1 MSKRRHRLVALSY
14 AIMVVAGAATANASI
29 LTLTAASCTGFA
41 LSGVGPNQTL
51 VCVGGD
57 SGGTGMSLQLDDK
70 FCGSFNLT
78 GVAPN
83 QTLVCNFVTPPAPGL
98 VSVVSR
104 KVHGTAGTFDLPLS
118 PGP

>member
-1 MSKRRHRLVALSY
+1 MSNRSHRLVAICH
-14 AIMVVAGAATANASI
+14 AILFVAGATTANASI

-41 LSGVGPNQTL
+41 LSGVG
-51 VCVGGD
+51 
-57 SGGTGMSLQLDDK
+57 
-70 FCGSFNLT
+70 
-78 GVAPN
+78 PN